1 MFNFFLAVASR
12 SGCGAPISEYWEVL
26 CSSFVIQRCVNK
38 LRVSKWCVSKWCV
51 GKWCVCACKLCVCV
65 SKLCESKL
73 CASKLCVCVEHLNRC
88 KTSFGVLVSRGMER
102 TYEAPSNEAP
112 HVILGYHW
120 GRSVTYLH
128 FLISQSM
135 ARGQAINRSIEL
147 FDFVYV
153 CRNLH
158 LP

>member
-1 MFNFFLAVASR
+1 MVPAWRGV
-12 SGCGAPISEYWEVL
+12 
-26 CSSFVIQRCVNK
+26 
-38 LRVSKWCVSKWCV
+38 
-51 GKWCVCACKLCVCV
+51 
-65 SKLCESKL
+65 
-73 CASKLCVCVEHLNRC
+73 CVCVEHLNRC
-88 KTSFGVLVSRGMER
+88 KTSTHSFDCRGMER

-112 HVILGYHW
+112 HMILGYHW

-153 CRNLH
+153 CRNRTMNLFYWLELQSISEFKTALRMGYFGSGH
-158 LP
+158 YSTFHTFILGIPMITSKRTL